1 MEDEIIRDTLI
12 ARDGQIVNARLQ
24 QLLQTA

>member
-12 ARDGQIVNARLQ
+12 ARDGQVVHARVQ
-24 QLLQTA
+24 QLLQ